1 MLRLRRPSIST
12 STRLIIGLTG
22 ALFLPQPPQELKSYA
37 SNLAELT
44 QIAHGE
50 IIEPGIE
57 IFTGSPDRPQYV
69 RALIHGLCR
78 VSGHWLLFA
87 LPFYFVSFLFFSTRT
102 ATRPTFLVDWVT
114 VVGAAFGL
122 LLPLALLHPIAP
134 DLGERYGGNL
144 FAVVAFAAW
153 VALNAWM
160 GRTVGRKA
168 DNGLA
173 GFRESSG
180 AVESPVEPKESQ

>member
-12 STRLIIGLTG
+12 STRLILGLTG

-50 IIEPGIE
+50 IIEPSIE
-57 IFTGSPDRPQYV
+57 IVTGSPDRPQYV
-69 RALIHGLCR
+69 RELIHGFCR

-87 LPFYFVSFLFFSTRT
+87 LPFYFISFLFFSTQIS
-102 ATRPTFLVDWVT
+102 TRPTFFVDWVT
-114 VVGAAFGL
+114 VLGAVVGL

-134 DLGERYGGNL
+134 GLGDRYGGNL
-144 FAVVAFAAW
+144 FAVAAFAAW

-160 GRTVGRKA
+160 GRTVGRKL
-168 DNGLA
+168 DQGLA
-173 GFRESSG
+173 GFRENSG
-180 AVESPVEPKESQ
+180 SIETPVEPKEPQ